1 MKAGNP
7 ESQWSKG
14 DIVELIAL
22 LCSVPAIFVA
32 LITLGIWLMRRSR
45 RLLSRLR
52 FISYQKV
59 HRYGL
64 NNDNER
70 A

>member
-1 MKAGNP
+1 MKAENS

-32 LITLGIWLMRRSR
+32 VITLGIWLMRRSR
-45 RLLSRLR
+45 RSLSRLHL
-52 FISYQKV
+52 ISYQTM
-59 HRYGL
+59 HRYAS
-64 NNDNER
+64 NDESDP